1 MTTDATPRTVNPSQ
15 TRCEMT
21 WLVLPQHTNNVG
33 GVFGGQVMA
42 WIDVCAAISAQ
53 RFAREVVV
61 TAAMDN
67 LSFRASAK
75 DGHVMVLQSQV
86 NWAGRTSM
94 EVGVRVESENPL
106 TGERLHTSTA
116 YLTFVALG
124 ADGRPTPVPTLVPVT
139 EVDKRRHE
147 DARVR
152 RERRLVARR
161 EDQERRAR

>member
-1 MTTDATPRTVNPSQ
+1 
-15 TRCEMT
+15 MT

-53 RFAREVVV
+53 RFARKVVV

-67 LSFRASAK
+67 LSFKAAAK
-75 DGHVMVLQSQV
+75 DGDVMVLQGQV
-86 NWAGRTSM
+86 NFAGRTSM

-106 TGERLHTSTA
+106 TGKRVHTSSA

-124 ADGRPTPVPTLVPVT
+124 EDGRPTQVPTLEPVT
-139 EVDKRRHE
+139 DTEKRRHH
-147 DARVR
+147 DACVR
-152 RERRLVARR
+152 RERRVQARV
-161 EDQERRAR
+161 EDLERRKK